1 MVGYMLSTLIEGLST
16 KCGNRLN
23 RQSDTSG
30 FTFRQNAVA
39 VMRIHYYT
47 KVVDVLV
54 TSFCLEV

>member
-1 MVGYMLSTLIEGLST
+1 MAGYILSTLIEGLSN

-30 FTFRQNAVA
+30 FTFRQIAVA
-39 VMRIHYYT
+39 VMRIHYST
-47 KVVDVLV
+47 KMVHVLV